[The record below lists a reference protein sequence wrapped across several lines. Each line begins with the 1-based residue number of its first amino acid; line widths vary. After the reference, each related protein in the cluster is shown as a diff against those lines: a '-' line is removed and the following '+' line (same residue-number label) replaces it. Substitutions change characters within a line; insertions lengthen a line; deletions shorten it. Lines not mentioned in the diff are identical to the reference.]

1 MSTDKIDVRHPEA
14 ITNSL
19 RAHWKFFLIEGI
31 VLVIL
36 GMIAICVPP
45 LATVTVEI
53 FIGWLILLSGV
64 LGLVMTF
71 QTRGAPG
78 FGWSLLSAVV
88 GIVAGI
94 VLLIWALSGGVTRTL
109 LLTAF
114 LTVEGVV
121 SIMYALAHRRETTSR
136 WQMMLL
142 SGIVDLILAGLIL
155 AGLPGTA
162 AWAIGLIVGINLLF
176 GGVALICSVTQFNS
190 QLLPPS
196 LETDCSKCGELVVV
210 AVQTKR
216 VKTALP
222 FRMSWS

>member
-1 MSTDKIDVRHPEA
+1 MSTDNIDLRHPETA
-14 ITNSL
+14 IANSL

-31 VLVIL
+31 VLIVL
-36 GMIAICVPP
+36 GMIAVCVPP

-53 FIGWLILLSGV
+53 FVGWLILLSGV

-71 QTRGAPG
+71 QTRGSPG

-94 VLLIWALSGGVTRTL
+94 VLLLWPLSGVLTL
-109 LLTAF
+109 TLMLTAF

-121 SIMYALAHRRETTSR
+121 SIMYALAHRRESSSR

-162 AWAIGLIVGINLLF
+162 AWAIGLIVGVNLLF
-176 GGVALICSVTQFNS
+176 GGVAL
-190 QLLPPS
+190 
-196 LETDCSKCGELVVV
+196 V
-210 AVQTKR
+210 AMALQAR
-216 VKTALP
+216 STAAAATP
-222 FRMSWS
+222 TSAR

>member
-1 MSTDKIDVRHPEA
+1 MTSDKIDVPRVDAA

-31 VLVIL
+31 VLVVL
-36 GMIAICVPP
+36 GVIAICVPP
-45 LATVTVEI
+45 LATVTAEI
-53 FIGWLILLSGV
+53 LVGWLILLSGV

-71 QTRGAPG
+71 QTRGSPG

-88 GIVAGI
+88 GIAAGI
-94 VLLIWALSGGVTRTL
+94 VLLVWPLSGVFTL
-109 LLTAF
+109 TVMLTAF

-121 SIMYALAHRRETTSR
+121 SMMYALAHRRERSSR

-162 AWAIGLIVGINLLF
+162 AWAIGLIVGVNLLF
-176 GGVALICSVTQFNS
+176 GGVAL
-190 QLLPPS
+190 
-196 LETDCSKCGELVVV
+196 V
-210 AVQTKR
+210 AMALQAR
-216 VKTALP
+216 GGAAAAGTA
-222 FRMSWS
+222 

>member
-1 MSTDKIDVRHPEA
+1 MSTDKIDVRHPGAA

-19 RAHWKFFLIEGI
+19 REHWKFFLVEGI
-31 VLVIL
+31 VLLIL
-36 GMIAICVPP
+36 GTIAICVPP

-71 QTRGAPG
+71 QTRGSPG

-88 GIVAGI
+88 GIAAGI
-94 VLLIWALSGGVTRTL
+94 VLLLWPLSGVLTL
-109 LLTAF
+109 TVMLTAF

-121 SIMYALAHRRETTSR
+121 SIMYALAHRRESSSR

-162 AWAIGLIVGINLLF
+162 AWAIGLIVGVNLLF
-176 GGVALICSVTQFNS
+176 GGVAL
-190 QLLPPS
+190 
-196 LETDCSKCGELVVV
+196 V
-210 AVQTKR
+210 ALAMQAR
-216 VKTALP
+216 SGTAATA
-222 FRMSWS
+222 SSA

>member
-1 MSTDKIDVRHPEA
+1 MSAEKIERDPRAA

-19 RAHWKFFLIEGI
+19 HAHWKFFLIEGI
-31 VLVIL
+31 VLIIL
-36 GMIAICVPP
+36 GMIAIGVPP

-53 FIGWLILLSGV
+53 LIGWLILLSGV

-71 QTRGAPG
+71 QTRGSPG

-88 GIVAGI
+88 GIVAGV
-94 VLLIWALSGGVTRTL
+94 VLLLWPLSGVLTL
-109 LLTAF
+109 TVMLTAF

-121 SIMYALAHRRETTSR
+121 SIMYALAHRRESSSR

-176 GGVALICSVTQFNS
+176 GGVALAAMALQAR
-190 QLLPPS
+190 S
-196 LETDCSKCGELVVV
+196 LTTPAASS
-210 AVQTKR
+210 A
-216 VKTALP
+216 
-222 FRMSWS
+222 

>member
-1 MSTDKIDVRHPEA
+1 MSTDKIDLRRPEAA

-31 VLVIL
+31 VLLIL
-36 GMIAICVPP
+36 GAIAVCVPP

-53 FIGWLILLSGV
+53 LIGWLILLSGV

-71 QTRGAPG
+71 QTRGSPG

-88 GIVAGI
+88 GIAAGV
-94 VLLIWALSGGVTRTL
+94 VLLLWPLSGVLTL
-109 LLTAF
+109 TVILTAF

-121 SIMYALAHRRETTSR
+121 SIMYALAHRRESSSR

-176 GGVALICSVTQFNS
+176 GGVALVAIALQARSVS
-190 QLLPPS
+190 PASS
-196 LETDCSKCGELVVV
+196 L
-210 AVQTKR
+210 
-216 VKTALP
+216 
-222 FRMSWS
+222 